1 MMVSNSTK
9 ARVEGTPRGPLAPPV
24 GRLVRSA
31 QLG

>member
-9 ARVEGTPRGPLAPPV
+9 ARVEGTLAPPV
-24 GRLVRSA
+24 GRLVGSA